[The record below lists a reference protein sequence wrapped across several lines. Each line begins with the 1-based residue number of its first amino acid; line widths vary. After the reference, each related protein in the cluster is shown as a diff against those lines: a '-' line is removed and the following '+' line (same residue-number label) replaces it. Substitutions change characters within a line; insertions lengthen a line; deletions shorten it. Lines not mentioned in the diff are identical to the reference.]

1 MTGNQQ
7 KSDHRRIG
15 TVIAITYTTAIKI
28 EQITTMNI
36 SPKYDL
42 SDIVKE
48 LGSSNSAKASKAAG
62 PEGVFSAI
70 LSDLAAAGITGK
82 VAAEVAEAVE
92 SGSTPLSSPTNDLL
106 AQLKAMQGE
115 ASTAARDSAL
125 ESNSAIA
132 ATGLLAELRELQ
144 GLRKENFE
152 SDAGKASQSTIDR
165 DIAATSA
172 QGLIAFLQARLESS
186 GVAVQS
192 DAAGKSQSSSTQL
205 TSEKQSNPFASLLT
219 NDALRI
225 TKLKDSRAV
234 LLGPNAAIKLE
245 DGASK
250 LKDGASS
257 RVENKLGSLLN
268 QLSESAASKND
279 DSPEYWNRET
289 ARLLAEMGRG
299 NGASEFIPD
308 APSASAMHIE
318 ASNSAPTNA
327 SAFSAQLASL
337 NSAAANNATMVTDN
351 ASASSRA
358 SELSHASGL
367 TRASE
372 LKNAVESTRSDSNAH
387 IQNNKQ
393 VTTTG
398 IESAAVTYAQ
408 AQRPARFDN
417 IGLLGQTATESQAM
431 SAHNAQAV
439 AQAKTEAGQANQP
452 LSAQRGEQLAVSAAP
467 IDAHNAQAV
476 AQAKTEA
483 GQANQPLSAQRGEQ
497 LAVSAAPID
506 AHNAQAVAQAKT
518 EAGQAN
524 QPLSAQ
530 RGEQLAVSA
539 APIDAHNAQAVAQAK
554 TEAGQANQPLS
565 AQRGEQLAVSAAP
578 IDAQLLEKAQ
588 QQRKALASSQEAGA
602 IASTTKIKSEINT
615 AALKQQFANI
625 VVNEISTQSG
635 NVNSPLQTNP
645 LGTAFAPIVN
655 QAKQARD
662 NSPLTQESE
671 TEINLQELE
680 LGVSQGTNT
689 KANEAANQ
697 RVSIANL
704 PQGIASRINPHLAK
718 GLGSGPTKI
727 SISLFPENY
736 GQVDVEFVYSEEAG
750 LRVSLSSESAE
761 TTRLLQSNSSGL
773 RETLLG
779 NSLADVSV
787 DVNAHGQGK
796 QEGSAENS
804 QGAAAAR
811 QIAGESATEGE
822 PLKSKATSDNSDGL
836 DTYV

>member
-36 SPKYDL
+36 SSKYDL

-308 APSASAMHIE
+308 APSASAKHIE

-367 TRASE
+367 SRASE

-431 SAHNAQAV
+431 SATNAQAV
-439 AQAKTEAGQANQP
+439 AQAKTEAGQANQ
-452 LSAQRGEQLAVSAAP
+452 Q
-467 IDAHNAQAV
+467 
-476 AQAKTEA
+476 
-483 GQANQPLSAQRGEQ
+483 
-497 LAVSAAPID
+497 
-506 AHNAQAVAQAKT
+506 
-518 EAGQAN
+518 
-524 QPLSAQ
+524 
-530 RGEQLAVSA
+530 
-539 APIDAHNAQAVAQAK
+539 
-554 TEAGQANQPLS
+554 LS

-736 GQVDVEFVYSEEAG
+736 GQVDVEFVYSEEEAG

>member
-1 MTGNQQ
+1 
-7 KSDHRRIG
+7 
-15 TVIAITYTTAIKI
+15 
-28 EQITTMNI
+28 MNI
-36 SPKYDL
+36 SSKYDL

-115 ASTAARDSAL
+115 ASAATRDGAL

-234 LLGPNAAIKLE
+234 LLGPNAAIKLK

-257 RVENKLGSLLN
+257 RIENKLGSLLN
-268 QLSESAASKND
+268 QLGGSTAAKND

-308 APSASAMHIE
+308 TPSASAKNIE
-318 ASNSAPTNA
+318 ALNSAPTNA

-337 NSAAANNATMVTDN
+337 NSAAANNATTITDN
-351 ASASSRA
+351 ASALSRA
-358 SELSHASGL
+358 SELSRASGL

-387 IQNNKQ
+387 TQNSKQ
-393 VTTTG
+393 VAATG

-408 AQRPARFDN
+408 AQRPARFDST
-417 IGLLGQTATESQAM
+417 GLLGQTATESQAM
-431 SAHNAQAV
+431 SATHAQAI
-439 AQAKTEAGQANQP
+439 AQTKNEAGQANQ
-452 LSAQRGEQLAVSAAP
+452 Q
-467 IDAHNAQAV
+467 
-476 AQAKTEA
+476 
-483 GQANQPLSAQRGEQ
+483 
-497 LAVSAAPID
+497 
-506 AHNAQAVAQAKT
+506 
-518 EAGQAN
+518 
-524 QPLSAQ
+524 
-530 RGEQLAVSA
+530 
-539 APIDAHNAQAVAQAK
+539 
-554 TEAGQANQPLS
+554 LS

-588 QQRKALASSQEAGA
+588 QQRKALTSSQEAGA

-635 NVNSPLQTNP
+635 SVNSPLQTNP

-671 TEINLQELE
+671 TDINLQELE

-689 KANEAANQ
+689 KASEVANQ

-822 PLKSKATSDNSDGL
+822 PLKNKATSDNSDGL

>member
-1 MTGNQQ
+1 
-7 KSDHRRIG
+7 
-15 TVIAITYTTAIKI
+15 
-28 EQITTMNI
+28 MNI
-36 SPKYDL
+36 SSKYDL

-467 IDAHNAQAV
+467 IDA
-476 AQAKTEA
+476 
-483 GQANQPLSAQRGEQ
+483 
-497 LAVSAAPID
+497 
-506 AHNAQAVAQAKT
+506 
-518 EAGQAN
+518 
-524 QPLSAQ
+524 
-530 RGEQLAVSA
+530 
-539 APIDAHNAQAVAQAK
+539 
-554 TEAGQANQPLS
+554 
-565 AQRGEQLAVSAAP
+565 
-578 IDAQLLEKAQ
+578 QLLEKAQ

>member
-1 MTGNQQ
+1 
-7 KSDHRRIG
+7 
-15 TVIAITYTTAIKI
+15 
-28 EQITTMNI
+28 MNI
-36 SPKYDL
+36 SSKYDL

-125 ESNSAIA
+125 E
-132 ATGLLAELRELQ
+132 
-144 GLRKENFE
+144 
-152 SDAGKASQSTIDR
+152 SQSTIDR

-250 LKDGASS
+250 LEEGASKLKDGASS

-268 QLSESAASKND
+268 RLSESAASKND

-308 APSASAMHIE
+308 APSASAKHIE

-337 NSAAANNATMVTDN
+337 NSAAANNATKVADN
-351 ASASSRA
+351 ASALSRA
-358 SELSHASGL
+358 SELSRVSELSRASGL

-387 IQNNKQ
+387 TQNNKQ

-417 IGLLGQTATESQAM
+417 IALLGQTATESQAM
-431 SAHNAQAV
+431 SATNAQAV
-439 AQAKTEAGQANQP
+439 AQAKTEAGQANQ
-452 LSAQRGEQLAVSAAP
+452 Q
-467 IDAHNAQAV
+467 
-476 AQAKTEA
+476 
-483 GQANQPLSAQRGEQ
+483 
-497 LAVSAAPID
+497 
-506 AHNAQAVAQAKT
+506 
-518 EAGQAN
+518 
-524 QPLSAQ
+524 
-530 RGEQLAVSA
+530 
-539 APIDAHNAQAVAQAK
+539 
-554 TEAGQANQPLS
+554 LS

-588 QQRKALASSQEAGA
+588 QQRKALTSSQEAGA

>member
-1 MTGNQQ
+1 
-7 KSDHRRIG
+7 
-15 TVIAITYTTAIKI
+15 
-28 EQITTMNI
+28 MNI
-36 SPKYDL
+36 SSKYDL

-92 SGSTPLSSPTNDLL
+92 SGAGAPLSSPANDLL
-106 AQLKAMQGE
+106 AHLKAMQGE
-115 ASTAARDSAL
+115 ASAAARDSEAAL
-125 ESNSAIA
+125 ANVSTFGERDGA
-132 ATGLLAELRELQ
+132 A
-144 GLRKENFE
+144 
-152 SDAGKASQSTIDR
+152 AG
-165 DIAATSA
+165 A
-172 QGLIAFLQARLESS
+172 QGLLAFLQARVSSAEASGQIVVPTETQES
-186 GVAVQS
+186 AVES
-192 DAAGKSQSSSTQL
+192 AIGLSN
-205 TSEKQSNPFASLLT
+205 EKQSNPFASLLT

-234 LLGPNAAIKLE
+234 LLGPNVASKPE
-245 DGASK
+245 EGASK
-250 LKDGASS
+250 LNEGASKLNERASS
-257 RVENKLGSLLN
+257 RVESKLGSLLN
-268 QLSESAASKND
+268 QVSESAASKND

-308 APSASAMHIE
+308 APSASAKHIE
-318 ASNSAPTNA
+318 ASSAAPTNA

-337 NSAAANNATMVTDN
+337 NSAANNAATSTDS
-351 ASASSRA
+351 ASA
-358 SELSHASGL
+358 L

-372 LKNAVESTRSDSNAH
+372 LKNSVESTRSDSNART
-387 IQNNKQ
+387 QNSKQ
-393 VTTTG
+393 ISATA
-398 IESAAVTYAQ
+398 IESAAVSYAQ

-431 SAHNAQAV
+431 SATNAQAI
-439 AQAKTEAGQANQP
+439 AQAKTEAGQANHQ
-452 LSAQRGEQLAVSAAP
+452 LSAQRSEHLAVSAAP
-467 IDAHNAQAV
+467 
-476 AQAKTEA
+476 
-483 GQANQPLSAQRGEQ
+483 L
-497 LAVSAAPID
+497 
-506 AHNAQAVAQAKT
+506 
-518 EAGQAN
+518 
-524 QPLSAQ
+524 
-530 RGEQLAVSA
+530 
-539 APIDAHNAQAVAQAK
+539 
-554 TEAGQANQPLS
+554 
-565 AQRGEQLAVSAAP
+565 
-578 IDAQLLEKAQ
+578 DAQLLEKAQ
-588 QQRKALASSQEAGA
+588 QQRKALTRSQEAGA
-602 IASTTKIKSEINT
+602 VASTSKINSELNT
-615 AALKQQFANI
+615 AGLKQQFANV

-635 NVNSPLQTNP
+635 NVNSPLQNNP
-645 LGTAFAPIVN
+645 LGTAFAPIAN
-655 QAKQARD
+655 QTKQARD
-662 NSPLTQESE
+662 NSAFTQESE

-796 QEGSAENS
+796 QEGSAENP

-811 QIAGESATEGE
+811 QIAGESAATEGE
-822 PLKSKATSDNSDGL
+822 PLKSKATGDNSDGL

>member
-1 MTGNQQ
+1 
-7 KSDHRRIG
+7 
-15 TVIAITYTTAIKI
+15 
-28 EQITTMNI
+28 MNI
-36 SPKYDL
+36 SSKYDL

-115 ASTAARDSAL
+115 ASAAARDGAL

-257 RVENKLGSLLN
+257 RIENKLGSLLN
-268 QLSESAASKND
+268 QLGGSTAAKND

-308 APSASAMHIE
+308 TPSASAKNIE
-318 ASNSAPTNA
+318 ALNSAPTNA

-337 NSAAANNATMVTDN
+337 NSAAANNATTITDN
-351 ASASSRA
+351 ASALSRA
-358 SELSHASGL
+358 SELSRASGL

-387 IQNNKQ
+387 TQNSKQ
-393 VTTTG
+393 VAATG

-408 AQRPARFDN
+408 AQRPARFDST
-417 IGLLGQTATESQAM
+417 GLLGQTATESQAM
-431 SAHNAQAV
+431 SATHAQAI
-439 AQAKTEAGQANQP
+439 AQTKTEAGQANQ
-452 LSAQRGEQLAVSAAP
+452 Q
-467 IDAHNAQAV
+467 
-476 AQAKTEA
+476 
-483 GQANQPLSAQRGEQ
+483 
-497 LAVSAAPID
+497 
-506 AHNAQAVAQAKT
+506 
-518 EAGQAN
+518 
-524 QPLSAQ
+524 
-530 RGEQLAVSA
+530 
-539 APIDAHNAQAVAQAK
+539 
-554 TEAGQANQPLS
+554 LS

-588 QQRKALASSQEAGA
+588 QQRKALTSSQEAGAIASTTKIKSEINTAARFDSTGLLGQTATESQAMSATHAQAIAQTKTEAGQANQQLSAQRGEQLAVSAAPIDAQLLEKAQQQRKALTSSQEAGA

-635 NVNSPLQTNP
+635 SVNSPLQTNP

-671 TEINLQELE
+671 TDINLQELE

-689 KANEAANQ
+689 KASEVANQ

-804 QGAAAAR
+804 QGTAAAR

>member
-1 MTGNQQ
+1 
-7 KSDHRRIG
+7 
-15 TVIAITYTTAIKI
+15 
-28 EQITTMNI
+28 MNI
-36 SPKYDL
+36 SSKYDL

-115 ASTAARDSAL
+115 ASAAARDGAL

-234 LLGPNAAIKLE
+234 LLGPNAAIKLK

-257 RVENKLGSLLN
+257 RIENKLGSLLN
-268 QLSESAASKND
+268 QLGGSTAAKND

-308 APSASAMHIE
+308 TPSASAKNIE
-318 ASNSAPTNA
+318 ALNSAPTNA

-337 NSAAANNATMVTDN
+337 NSAAANNATTITDN
-351 ASASSRA
+351 ASALSRA
-358 SELSHASGL
+358 SELSRASGL

-387 IQNNKQ
+387 TQNSKQ
-393 VTTTG
+393 VAATG

-408 AQRPARFDN
+408 AQRPARFDST
-417 IGLLGQTATESQAM
+417 GLLGQTATESQAM
-431 SAHNAQAV
+431 SATHAQAI
-439 AQAKTEAGQANQP
+439 AQTKTEAGQANQ
-452 LSAQRGEQLAVSAAP
+452 Q
-467 IDAHNAQAV
+467 
-476 AQAKTEA
+476 
-483 GQANQPLSAQRGEQ
+483 
-497 LAVSAAPID
+497 
-506 AHNAQAVAQAKT
+506 
-518 EAGQAN
+518 
-524 QPLSAQ
+524 
-530 RGEQLAVSA
+530 
-539 APIDAHNAQAVAQAK
+539 
-554 TEAGQANQPLS
+554 LS

-588 QQRKALASSQEAGA
+588 QQRKALTSSQEAGAIASTTKIKSEINTAARFDSTGLLGQTATESQAMSATHAQAIAQTKTEAGQANQQLSAQRGEQLAVSAAPIDAQLLEKAQQQRKALTSSQEAGA

-635 NVNSPLQTNP
+635 SVNSPLQTNP

-671 TEINLQELE
+671 TDINLQELE

-822 PLKSKATSDNSDGL
+822 PLKNKATSDNSDGL

>member
-1 MTGNQQ
+1 
-7 KSDHRRIG
+7 
-15 TVIAITYTTAIKI
+15 
-28 EQITTMNI
+28 MNI
-36 SPKYDL
+36 SSKYDL

-115 ASTAARDSAL
+115 ASAAARDGAL

-234 LLGPNAAIKLE
+234 LLGPNAAIKLK

-257 RVENKLGSLLN
+257 RIENKLGSLLN
-268 QLSESAASKND
+268 QLGGSTAAKND

-308 APSASAMHIE
+308 TPSASAKNIE
-318 ASNSAPTNA
+318 ALNSAPTNA

-337 NSAAANNATMVTDN
+337 NSAAANNATTITDN
-351 ASASSRA
+351 ASALSRA

-372 LKNAVESTRSDSNAH
+372 LNNAVESTRSDSNAH
-387 IQNNKQ
+387 TQNSKQ
-393 VTTTG
+393 VAATG

-408 AQRPARFDN
+408 AQRPARFDST
-417 IGLLGQTATESQAM
+417 GLLGQTATESQAM
-431 SAHNAQAV
+431 SATHAQAI
-439 AQAKTEAGQANQP
+439 AQTKTEAGQANQ
-452 LSAQRGEQLAVSAAP
+452 Q
-467 IDAHNAQAV
+467 
-476 AQAKTEA
+476 
-483 GQANQPLSAQRGEQ
+483 
-497 LAVSAAPID
+497 
-506 AHNAQAVAQAKT
+506 
-518 EAGQAN
+518 
-524 QPLSAQ
+524 
-530 RGEQLAVSA
+530 
-539 APIDAHNAQAVAQAK
+539 
-554 TEAGQANQPLS
+554 LS

-588 QQRKALASSQEAGA
+588 QQRKALTSSQEAGA

-635 NVNSPLQTNP
+635 SVNSPLQTNP

-671 TEINLQELE
+671 TDINLQELE

-804 QGAAAAR
+804 QGTAAAR

-822 PLKSKATSDNSDGL
+822 PLKNKATSDNSDGL

>member
-1 MTGNQQ
+1 
-7 KSDHRRIG
+7 
-15 TVIAITYTTAIKI
+15 
-28 EQITTMNI
+28 MNI
-36 SPKYDL
+36 SSKYDL

-115 ASTAARDSAL
+115 ASAAARDGAL

-234 LLGPNAAIKLE
+234 LLGPNAAIKLK

-257 RVENKLGSLLN
+257 RIENKLGSLLN
-268 QLSESAASKND
+268 QLGGSTAAKND

-308 APSASAMHIE
+308 TPSASAKNIE
-318 ASNSAPTNA
+318 ALNSAPTNA

-337 NSAAANNATMVTDN
+337 NSAAANNATTITDN
-351 ASASSRA
+351 ASALSRA

-372 LKNAVESTRSDSNAH
+372 LNNAVESTRSDSNAH
-387 IQNNKQ
+387 TQNSKQ
-393 VTTTG
+393 VAATG

-408 AQRPARFDN
+408 AQRPARFDST
-417 IGLLGQTATESQAM
+417 GLLGQTATESQAM
-431 SAHNAQAV
+431 SATHAQAI
-439 AQAKTEAGQANQP
+439 AQTKTEAGQANQ
-452 LSAQRGEQLAVSAAP
+452 Q
-467 IDAHNAQAV
+467 
-476 AQAKTEA
+476 
-483 GQANQPLSAQRGEQ
+483 
-497 LAVSAAPID
+497 
-506 AHNAQAVAQAKT
+506 
-518 EAGQAN
+518 
-524 QPLSAQ
+524 
-530 RGEQLAVSA
+530 
-539 APIDAHNAQAVAQAK
+539 
-554 TEAGQANQPLS
+554 LS

-588 QQRKALASSQEAGA
+588 QQRKALTSSQEAGAIASTTKIKSEINTAARFDSTGLLGQTATESQAMSATHAQAIAQTKTEAGQANQQLSAQRGEQLAVSAAPIDAQLLEKAQQQRKALTSSQEAGA

-635 NVNSPLQTNP
+635 SVNSPLQTNP

-671 TEINLQELE
+671 TDINLQELE

-689 KANEAANQ
+689 KASEVANQ

-804 QGAAAAR
+804 QGTAAAR

-822 PLKSKATSDNSDGL
+822 PLKNKATSDNSDGL

>member
-36 SPKYDL
+36 SSKYDL

-308 APSASAMHIE
+308 APSASAKHIE

-431 SAHNAQAV
+431 SA
-439 AQAKTEAGQANQP
+439 T
-452 LSAQRGEQLAVSAAP
+452 
-467 IDAHNAQAV
+467 
-476 AQAKTEA
+476 
-483 GQANQPLSAQRGEQ
+483 
-497 LAVSAAPID
+497 
-506 AHNAQAVAQAKT
+506 NAQAVAQAKT

>member
-36 SPKYDL
+36 SSKYDL

-308 APSASAMHIE
+308 APSASAKHIE

-431 SAHNAQAV
+431 SA
-439 AQAKTEAGQANQP
+439 T
-452 LSAQRGEQLAVSAAP
+452 
-467 IDAHNAQAV
+467 
-476 AQAKTEA
+476 
-483 GQANQPLSAQRGEQ
+483 
-497 LAVSAAPID
+497 
-506 AHNAQAVAQAKT
+506 
-518 EAGQAN
+518 
-524 QPLSAQ
+524 
-530 RGEQLAVSA
+530 
-539 APIDAHNAQAVAQAK
+539 NAQAVAQAK

>member
-1 MTGNQQ
+1 
-7 KSDHRRIG
+7 
-15 TVIAITYTTAIKI
+15 
-28 EQITTMNI
+28 MNI
-36 SPKYDL
+36 SSKYDL

-431 SAHNAQAV
+431 SA
-439 AQAKTEAGQANQP
+439 T
-452 LSAQRGEQLAVSAAP
+452 
-467 IDAHNAQAV
+467 
-476 AQAKTEA
+476 
-483 GQANQPLSAQRGEQ
+483 
-497 LAVSAAPID
+497 
-506 AHNAQAVAQAKT
+506 
-518 EAGQAN
+518 
-524 QPLSAQ
+524 
-530 RGEQLAVSA
+530 
-539 APIDAHNAQAVAQAK
+539 NAQAVAQAK

>member
-1 MTGNQQ
+1 
-7 KSDHRRIG
+7 
-15 TVIAITYTTAIKI
+15 
-28 EQITTMNI
+28 MNI
-36 SPKYDL
+36 SSKYDL

-234 LLGPNAAIKLE
+234 LLGLNAAIKLE

-308 APSASAMHIE
+308 APSASAKHIE

-431 SAHNAQAV
+431 SATNAQAV
-439 AQAKTEAGQANQP
+439 AQAKTEAGQANQ
-452 LSAQRGEQLAVSAAP
+452 Q
-467 IDAHNAQAV
+467 
-476 AQAKTEA
+476 
-483 GQANQPLSAQRGEQ
+483 
-497 LAVSAAPID
+497 
-506 AHNAQAVAQAKT
+506 
-518 EAGQAN
+518 
-524 QPLSAQ
+524 
-530 RGEQLAVSA
+530 
-539 APIDAHNAQAVAQAK
+539 
-554 TEAGQANQPLS
+554 LS

>member
-1 MTGNQQ
+1 
-7 KSDHRRIG
+7 
-15 TVIAITYTTAIKI
+15 
-28 EQITTMNI
+28 MNI
-36 SPKYDL
+36 SSKYDL

-48 LGSSNSAKASKAAG
+48 LGSSNSAKAGKAAG

-308 APSASAMHIE
+308 APSASAKHIE

-351 ASASSRA
+351 ASALSRA

-431 SAHNAQAV
+431 SATNAQAV
-439 AQAKTEAGQANQP
+439 AQAKTEAGQANQ
-452 LSAQRGEQLAVSAAP
+452 QLA
-467 IDAHNAQAV
+467 AQ
-476 AQAKTEA
+476 
-483 GQANQPLSAQRGEQ
+483 
-497 LAVSAAPID
+497 
-506 AHNAQAVAQAKT
+506 H
-518 EAGQAN
+518 
-524 QPLSAQ
+524 
-530 RGEQLAVSA
+530 
-539 APIDAHNAQAVAQAK
+539 
-554 TEAGQANQPLS
+554 
-565 AQRGEQLAVSAAP
+565 GEQLAVSAAP

-761 TTRLLQSNSSGL
+761 TPRLLQSNSSGL

>member
-1 MTGNQQ
+1 
-7 KSDHRRIG
+7 
-15 TVIAITYTTAIKI
+15 
-28 EQITTMNI
+28 MNI
-36 SPKYDL
+36 SSKYDL

-115 ASTAARDSAL
+115 ASAAARDGAL

-234 LLGPNAAIKLE
+234 LLGPNAAIKL
-245 DGASK
+245 
-250 LKDGASS
+250 KDGASS
-257 RVENKLGSLLN
+257 RIENKLGSLLN
-268 QLSESAASKND
+268 QLGGSTAAKND

-308 APSASAMHIE
+308 TPSASAKNIE
-318 ASNSAPTNA
+318 ALNSAPTNA

-337 NSAAANNATMVTDN
+337 NSAAANNATTITDN
-351 ASASSRA
+351 ASALSRA
-358 SELSHASGL
+358 SELSRASGL

-387 IQNNKQ
+387 TQNSKQ
-393 VTTTG
+393 VAATG

-408 AQRPARFDN
+408 AQRPARFDST
-417 IGLLGQTATESQAM
+417 GLLGQTATESQAM
-431 SAHNAQAV
+431 SATHAQAI
-439 AQAKTEAGQANQP
+439 AQTKTEAGQANQ
-452 LSAQRGEQLAVSAAP
+452 Q
-467 IDAHNAQAV
+467 
-476 AQAKTEA
+476 
-483 GQANQPLSAQRGEQ
+483 
-497 LAVSAAPID
+497 
-506 AHNAQAVAQAKT
+506 
-518 EAGQAN
+518 
-524 QPLSAQ
+524 
-530 RGEQLAVSA
+530 
-539 APIDAHNAQAVAQAK
+539 
-554 TEAGQANQPLS
+554 LS

-588 QQRKALASSQEAGA
+588 QQRKALTSSQEAGA

-635 NVNSPLQTNP
+635 SVNSPLQTNP

-671 TEINLQELE
+671 TDINLQELE

-689 KANEAANQ
+689 KASEVANQ

-822 PLKSKATSDNSDGL
+822 PLKNKATSDNSDGL

>member
-1 MTGNQQ
+1 
-7 KSDHRRIG
+7 
-15 TVIAITYTTAIKI
+15 
-28 EQITTMNI
+28 MNI

-308 APSASAMHIE
+308 APSASAKHIE

-367 TRASE
+367 SRASE
-372 LKNAVESTRSDSNAH
+372 LKNAVESTRFDSNAH

-431 SAHNAQAV
+431 SATNAQAV
-439 AQAKTEAGQANQP
+439 AQAKTEAGQANQ
-452 LSAQRGEQLAVSAAP
+452 Q
-467 IDAHNAQAV
+467 
-476 AQAKTEA
+476 
-483 GQANQPLSAQRGEQ
+483 
-497 LAVSAAPID
+497 
-506 AHNAQAVAQAKT
+506 
-518 EAGQAN
+518 
-524 QPLSAQ
+524 
-530 RGEQLAVSA
+530 
-539 APIDAHNAQAVAQAK
+539 
-554 TEAGQANQPLS
+554 LS

>member
-1 MTGNQQ
+1 
-7 KSDHRRIG
+7 
-15 TVIAITYTTAIKI
+15 
-28 EQITTMNI
+28 MNI
-36 SPKYDL
+36 SSKYDL

-308 APSASAMHIE
+308 APSASAKHIE

-431 SAHNAQAV
+431 SATNAQAV
-439 AQAKTEAGQANQP
+439 AQAKTEAGQANQ
-452 LSAQRGEQLAVSAAP
+452 Q
-467 IDAHNAQAV
+467 
-476 AQAKTEA
+476 
-483 GQANQPLSAQRGEQ
+483 
-497 LAVSAAPID
+497 
-506 AHNAQAVAQAKT
+506 
-518 EAGQAN
+518 
-524 QPLSAQ
+524 
-530 RGEQLAVSA
+530 
-539 APIDAHNAQAVAQAK
+539 
-554 TEAGQANQPLS
+554 LS

-588 QQRKALASSQEAGA
+588 QQRNALASSQEAGA

-796 QEGSAENS
+796 QEGSAENP

-811 QIAGESATEGE
+811 QIAGESAAEGE
-822 PLKSKATSDNSDGL
+822 PLKSKATGDNSDGL